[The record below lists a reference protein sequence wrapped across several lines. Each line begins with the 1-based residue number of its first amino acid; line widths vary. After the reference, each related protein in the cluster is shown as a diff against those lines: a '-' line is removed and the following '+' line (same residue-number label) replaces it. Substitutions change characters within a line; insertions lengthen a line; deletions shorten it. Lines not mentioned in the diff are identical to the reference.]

1 MTVKASH
8 RPEDAG
14 MAELVEALRKLHED
28 KQRQAKTEAKPEAE
42 PAQRYQA
49 LRQSLESGEARVRQR
64 EAGIER
70 AVKQQ
75 AAPYQET
82 LYLQVARGGR
92 TAGRFRCENRLAQA
106 AEVRV
111 ALRRVTLAGAPL
123 EREPGFTVTPERL
136 TLEAGGAAVL
146 TVTLDL
152 AALPELASGKLETS
166 LDLVMNDGLALKLW
180 IEADVYELA

>member
-1 MTVKASH
+1 MTVRAPN
-8 RPEDAG
+8 RPEDSG

-28 KQRQAKTEAKPEAE
+28 KQRQAKPEAE
-42 PAQRYQA
+42 PARRYQA

-64 EAGIER
+64 EAGIDREIQR
-70 AVKQQ
+70 Q

-92 TAGRFRCENRLAQA
+92 TAGRFRCENRLAET

-111 ALRRVTLAGAPL
+111 ALRRVTLAGAALAPSPRL
-123 EREPGFTVTPERL
+123 VVTPERFQL
-136 TLEAGGAAVL
+136 APGASAVL
-146 TVTLDL
+146 TLTLDL
-152 AALPELASGKLETS
+152 ASLPELASGKLETAV
-166 LDLVMNDGLALKLW
+166 DLVMNDGLALKLW